1 MEKVDRLG
9 WADGFTFSSYGVRV
23 GIRVNEPQVLEE
35 VRKHLPPG
43 IKPTTSQVVDRLF
56 SLLVG
61 GQGSRP
67 GVRRFNLL
75 YENHV
80 RIARVLDLK
89 QVFETLESSLRLY
102 IAETARHRLFV
113 HAGVV
118 GWRGRAI
125 VIPGRSFSGKTTL
138 VAELVRAGATY
149 YSDEYAVFDSQ
160 GRVYPFPKPLSI
172 RASGEIEQQDV
183 AVEDLGGRAG
193 VKPLPVGLVLMSQ
206 YKAGARWR
214 PKQLSAGV
222 GALALLSNTVA
233 ARKEPVKALD
243 TLQRVVS
250 HAPVLKGTRGEALEV
265 VKAILKEMEDD
276 DAAASVPLLA
286 NNGKLGA
293 AQRRV

>member
-1 MEKVDRLG
+1 MEKIDRLG
-9 WADGFTFSSYGVRV
+9 WADGITFSSYGVRI
-23 GIRVNEPQVLEE
+23 GIRVNDPDILGQVQ
-35 VRKHLPPG
+35 KYLPPG
-43 IKPTTSQVVDRLF
+43 IKPATSPVVDRLF

-61 GQGSRP
+61 GSGSRP

-80 RIARVLDLK
+80 RIARVMDLK

-102 IAETARHRLFV
+102 VAETARRRLFV

-118 GWRGRAI
+118 GWRGQAI

-149 YSDEYAVFDSQ
+149 YSDEYAVFDDK

-183 AVEDLGGRAG
+183 PVEELGGRAG
-193 VKPLPVGLVLMSQ
+193 VKPLPVGLVVMSE

-222 GALALLSNTVA
+222 GALAILSNTVA
-233 ARKEPVKALD
+233 ARAEPLKALN
-243 TLQRVVS
+243 TLERVVS
-250 HAPVLKGTRGEALEV
+250 RAPVLKGVRGEATEV
-265 VKAILKEMEDD
+265 VKAILENVDEATK
-276 DAAASVPLLA
+276 SVPLLV
-286 NNGKLGA
+286 NDGKLCA
-293 AQRRV
+293 TQRRV

>member
-9 WADGFTFSSYGVRV
+9 WADGITFSSYGVRL
-23 GIRVNEPQVLEE
+23 GIRVNDPQVLDR
-35 VRKHLPPG
+35 VRKYLPPG
-43 IKPTTSQVVDRLF
+43 IKPSSSPVVDRLF

-61 GQGSRP
+61 GGGSRP

-80 RIARVLDLK
+80 RIARVLDLEP
-89 QVFETLESSLRLY
+89 VFETLESSLRLY
-102 IAETARHRLFV
+102 VAETARRRLFV

-149 YSDEYAVFDSQ
+149 YSDEYAVFDAK

-172 RASGEIEQQDV
+172 RLSGEIEQQDV
-183 AVEDLGGRAG
+183 AVEEMGGRTG
-193 VKPLPVGLVLMSQ
+193 VKPLPVGLVLMSR

-214 PKQLSAGV
+214 PRQLSAGV
-222 GALALLSNTVA
+222 GALELLSNTVA
-233 ARKEPVKALD
+233 ARKEPEKALN
-243 TLQRVVS
+243 TLERVVS
-250 HAPVLKGTRGEALEV
+250 GAPVLKGVRGEASEV
-265 VKAILKEMEDD
+265 ARAILENVEEVAK
-276 DAAASVPLLA
+276 SVPPPV
-286 NNGKLGA
+286 NDGKLGA